1 MWDFARKSLAFG
13 IGAALLT
20 TEKLRQ
26 LADEAVAR
34 GEMTSDEAKNFVD
47 DVTKRG
53 EEEKRN
59 LQSWMREQMSKMMH
73 EAGVVEKSEFEAI
86 ERRIE
91 AVERRV
97 RALELRVTQDEEV
110 QAEEIGEII

>member
-13 IGAALLT
+13 IGATLLT
-20 TEKLRQ
+20 TDKLRQ
-26 LADEAVAR
+26 LADEAVSR
-34 GEMTSDEAKNFVD
+34 GEMTSDEAKSFVD

-53 EEEKRN
+53 EEEKHN
-59 LQSWMREQMSKMMH
+59 LQSWMREQMSKMMR
-73 EAGVVEKSEFEAI
+73 EAGVVGKSEFEAT

-91 AVERRV
+91 AIERRL
-97 RALELRVTQDEEV
+97 RALEMRITQDEEA